1 MSATTALE
9 FPAGLR
15 ERILVVLSNA
25 QNERL
30 LAEALSARYDVV
42 RDLSADG
49 IDLCIIDGI
58 VLHRD
63 WERILAMRRR
73 EEPVLLPVLLATDRH
88 DIGLLTRNLWQVVD
102 DVIVRP
108 IEKAELRAR
117 LETLLRARRLSLQLR
132 ELSDLYEHERH
143 IARRLQDAA
152 LPNAFP
158 VVPGVRFD
166 AYYRTGSD
174 EALVGGDWYDVMR
187 LADGRLVF
195 SVGDV
200 SGAGLEAAVTMT
212 SVRQTLRG
220 VAQLNA
226 DPGMMLQAADG
237 ALSLDAIDRQ
247 VTAFVG
253 VFDPITG
260 FLAYASAGHPP
271 ALLRDAGGGVREL
284 RTGGLPLGVDPR
296 ASRAAE
302 ATAIAP
308 GSMLVVH
315 TDGLTEAERDILD
328 GERRLRAV
336 LGDPDLPAVGDA
348 ALAIQARMLRS
359 PPHDDVAIFV
369 MRADAEAERGGALR
383 RWVFA
388 SDDAAAARAARA
400 AIVGELEAAGFRE
413 SALFGV
419 ELVYGELIGN
429 VVRYAP
435 GRIEVVLD
443 CSGPAPVLHVLD
455 RGAGFRMTPRLPY
468 DDMSERGRGLYI
480 INEMVEEFHVLR
492 RSGGGSHAS
501 AVLRR

>member
-1 MSATTALE
+1 MTAAPDA
-9 FPAGLR
+9 PAGLR
-15 ERILVVLSNA
+15 ERILVMLSNA

-30 LAEALSARYDVV
+30 LAEALAARYDVV
-42 RDLSADG
+42 SDLSAG
-49 IDLCIIDGI
+49 GLDLCIIDGI

-63 WERILAMRRR
+63 WEEILALRYR
-73 EEPVLLPVLLATDRH
+73 EEPVLLPVLLATDRR
-88 DIGLLTRNLWQVVD
+88 DIGLLTRDLWRVVD

-117 LETLLRARRLSLQLR
+117 LETLLRARRLSLRLR
-132 ELSDLYEHERH
+132 DLSDLYEHERR

-158 VVPGVRFD
+158 SVPGVRFD

-174 EALVGGDWYDVMR
+174 ESLVGGDWYDVMR
-187 LADGRLVF
+187 LADGRVVF

-200 SGAGLEAAVTMT
+200 SGAGLDAAVTM
-212 SVRQTLRG
+212 SNVRQTLRG
-220 VAQLNA
+220 VAQLHP
-226 DPGMMLQAADG
+226 DPAMMLQAADS
-237 ALSLDAIDRQ
+237 ALSLDEIDRQ

-271 ALLRDAGGGVREL
+271 ALLRDEGGGVLEL
-284 RTGGLPLGVDPR
+284 RTDGLPLGVDPR
-296 ASRAAE
+296 GSRHAE
-302 ATAIAP
+302 TAGIRP
-308 GSMLVVH
+308 GAMLVVH

-328 GERRLRAV
+328 GERRLHAV
-336 LGDPDLPAVGDA
+336 LAESDLPEADDV
-348 ALAIQARMLRS
+348 ALAIQARLLRGA
-359 PPHDDVAIFV
+359 PHDDVAILV
-369 MRADAEAERGGALR
+369 MRAEDDGQPGGTLR
-383 RWVFA
+383 RWSFA
-388 SDDAAAARAARA
+388 SDDAASARAARA
-400 AIVGELEAAGFRE
+400 AIIGELEAAGFRE

-435 GRIEVVLD
+435 GTIEVVLD
-443 CSGPAPVLHVLD
+443 CSGAAPVLHVLD
-455 RGAGFRMTPRLPY
+455 RGVGFRMTPRLPY
-468 DDMSERGRGLYI
+468 DDMSERGRGLFI
-480 INEMVEEFHVLR
+480 INEMVDEFHVLR

>member
-1 MSATTALE
+1 MAITALE
-9 FPAGLR
+9 VPAGLR
-15 ERILVVLSNA
+15 ERILVMLSNA

-30 LAEALSARYDVV
+30 LSEVLAARYDVV
-42 RDLSADG
+42 RDPSAG
-49 IDLCIIDGI
+49 GVDLCIVDGI
-58 VLHRD
+58 VLHRE
-63 WERILAMRRR
+63 WERILALRDR

-88 DIGLLTRNLWQVVD
+88 DIGLLTRDLWRVVD

-132 ELSDLYEHERH
+132 ELSDLYEHERR

-158 VVPGVRFD
+158 LVPGVRFD

-174 EALVGGDWYDVMR
+174 ESLVGGDWYDVMR
-187 LADGRLVF
+187 LTDGRVVF

-200 SGAGLEAAVTMT
+200 SGAGLDAAVTM
-212 SVRQTLRG
+212 SNVRQTLRG
-220 VAQLNA
+220 VAQLHP
-226 DPGMMLQAADG
+226 DPGLMLQAADS
-237 ALSLDAIDRQ
+237 ALSLDTIDRQ
-247 VTAFVG
+247 CTAFVG

-260 FLAYASAGHPP
+260 FLAYATAGHPP
-271 ALLRDAGGGVREL
+271 GLLRDVHGAVHEL
-284 RTGGLPLGVDPR
+284 RTDGLPLGVEPR
-296 ASRAAE
+296 RSRLAE
-302 ATAIAP
+302 TAGISP
-308 GSMLVVH
+308 GAMLVLH

-328 GERRLRAV
+328 GERRLHAV
-336 LGDPDLPAVGDA
+336 LRDPDLCAAPDV
-348 ALAIQARMLRS
+348 ALAIEARMLRGA
-359 PPHDDVAIFV
+359 PHDDVAILV
-369 MRADAEAERGGALR
+369 MRADDDAGRAGALR
-383 RWVFA
+383 RWTFA
-388 SDDAAAARAARA
+388 SDDAASARAVRV

-413 SALFGV
+413 ASLFGV

-435 GRIEVVLD
+435 GAVEVVLD
-443 CSGPAPVLHVLD
+443 RSGPAPVLHVLD
-455 RGAGFRMTPRLPY
+455 RGVGFRMTPRLPF

-480 INEMVEEFHVLR
+480 INEMVDEFHVLR